1 MFLSASGIAE
11 NLTGGAMNVQI
22 IVFFSL
28 HLKKKELQIKMV
40 SCNKHQDVNTLVTLT
55 LYFYVESD
63 DIINGI
69 TAVYP

>member
-1 MFLSASGIAE
+1 
-11 NLTGGAMNVQI
+11 MNIQI

-28 HLKKKELQIKMV
+28 HLKKKEVQVKMV

-55 LYFYVESD
+55 LYFHVESD
-63 DIINGI
+63 DIVDGI